1 MDAASASAA
10 AEALEATLQAD
21 LVGLR
26 TQLSTGVLNVDGQ
39 QDGHPEVVV
48 VRDVGE
54 VEDVLSADVI
64 RARPATE
71 AERLARLDEIRR
83 GVRDIDQMSGAER
96 VARLAELEAQL
107 AEMEGEQLIEQDARE
122 RSHATAVAEAGPH
135 RRRRRRP

>member
-26 TQLSTGVLNVDGQ
+26 AQLRTDVLDEDGI
-39 QDGHPEVVV
+39 QDGRPDVVE

-54 VEDVLSADVI
+54 VEAVRSADEI
-64 RARPATE
+64 HAQIAALNARIE
-71 AERLARLDEIRR
+71 AEL
-83 GVRDIDQMSGAER
+83 
-96 VARLAELEAQL
+96 
-107 AEMEGEQLIEQDARE
+107 LIEQDARE